1 MDYQNIQLTMENSV
15 AHLMLNRANVCNA
28 FNAQLISE
36 VRGAIQKVKN
46 SPTRVLVICAAGK
59 HFCAGG
65 DIEWMKNAQHADYQ
79 KNYDDMY
86 EISCMFDDIYSIE
99 IPTIAKVQGAAIG
112 GGVGFVAACDIAIC
126 STNAVFS
133 LSEAKAG
140 LVPACTTAYLL
151 HKIPAT
157 YLRRYFITGE
167 KIEASTARAIGLVS
181 EVCDLENLDEQ
192 TALLCDHILQ
202 CGPNATKMAKSLLR
216 DVPNMSYQD
225 FLVHGAKTVAKMRM
239 SEEGREGFQ
248 AFLEKRKPHWRI
260 KN

>member
-1 MDYQNIQLTMENSV
+1 MDYQNIQLTMEDSI
-15 AHLMLNRANVCNA
+15 AYLMLNRPNVCNA

-36 VRGAIQKVKN
+36 VRGAIQKIKN
-46 SPTRVLVICAAGK
+46 SHIRVLVICAAGK

-65 DIEWMKNAQHADYQ
+65 DLQWMKDAQHADYQ

-126 STNAVFS
+126 STEAVFS

-151 HKIPAT
+151 HKIPPT

-167 KIEASTARAIGLVS
+167 KINAQTAHAIGLVS
-181 EVCDLENLDEQ
+181 EVCEFENLTGQ
-192 TALLCDHILQ
+192 IALLCDHILQ
-202 CGPNATKMAKSLLR
+202 CGPNATQMAKALLR
-216 DVPNMSYQD
+216 DVPNMSYAE

-239 SEEGREGFQ
+239 SDEGREGFQ

-260 KN
+260 EN